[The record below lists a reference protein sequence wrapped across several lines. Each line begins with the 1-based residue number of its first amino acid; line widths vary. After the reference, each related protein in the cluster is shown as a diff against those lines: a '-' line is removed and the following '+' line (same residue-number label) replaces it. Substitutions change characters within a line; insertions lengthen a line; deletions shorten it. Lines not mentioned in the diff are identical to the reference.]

1 MMVHDVTGR
10 EADFKLDDNA
20 FCYAKHGSSIAN
32 EIMTMSDDDIKLKYY
47 PETADLI
54 QKL

>member
-1 MMVHDVTGR
+1 MRDVTGR
-10 EADFKLDDNA
+10 EADFTRDNSA
-20 FCYAKHGSSIAN
+20 FCYVNHGSAI
-32 EIMTMSDDDIKLKYY
+32 EKDMMTMPDEEIEAKYY